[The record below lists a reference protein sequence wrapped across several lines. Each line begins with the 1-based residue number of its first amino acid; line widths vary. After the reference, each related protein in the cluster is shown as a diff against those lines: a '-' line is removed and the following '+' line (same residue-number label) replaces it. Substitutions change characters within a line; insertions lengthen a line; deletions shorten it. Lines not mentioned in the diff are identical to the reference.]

1 MPCNRE
7 DNTIERVLAG
17 KATKMLNKIRNI
29 KNEVEITVNEK
40 ALKALYWMLDYGDEH
55 NVGTVEERYDFLE
68 DIQKAEKEMEKLYD
82 RRRKLNVKVVS

>member
-17 KATKMLNKIRNI
+17 KATKMLNRIRNI

-40 ALKALYWMLDYGDEH
+40 ALKALYWMLDYSDEH